1 MLARTRMS
9 ILDSV
14 QNFVQTYCDVNTHWK
29 YINTID
35 TAVKQ
40 VITNSIPYVV
50 DQYQTKSHSENDGER
65 GCSTQFE
72 C

>member
-1 MLARTRMS
+1 MRARTRMS

-35 TAVKQ
+35 TALKQ
-40 VITNSIPYVV
+40 GHNKFDSI
-50 DQYQTKSHSENDGER
+50 
-65 GCSTQFE
+65 C